1 MAVKVN
7 NIENVRKAKRWSEAD
22 DAALCIL
29 LKKKI
34 KDTGVA
40 IRESET
46 PYERA
51 KLKARRNQ
59 YKSMLIK
66 VEEGGYNGD
75 IIFSELKAAT
85 ALRGEQAAR
94 MNEYSTVAGAKK
106 YINSYTDVDFDY
118 ESAFRKKRYYGV
130 FLPIVL
136 LLLSIIYVGI
146 FIMGAFLPY
155 LPESISE
162 TAADV
167 GIPLDSLFVY
177 RIGEGT
183 LDIAI
188 TNDGK
193 WPTGT
198 FKGNAPTQGQPYE
211 DAYGNIPNTV
221 KLNGDLGMITIN
233 ISPFD
238 IVKAWFHTP
247 MLAKTRIDF
256 LEDLP
261 FFQGTT
267 YYYLCFLAG
276 SKAEALE
283 IKKDEDGNYD
293 NSVIIR
299 YLGTYGTILFL
310 IATFV
315 LGVVNIIINICR
327 LFSYTSRKIHIV
339 STICFILSA
348 LCMISPALA
357 MIEGTDIGGAL
368 SSYFMN
374 LTNSSGFTTST
385 ETTVGVGILFF
396 VPVAITLLMMILPLV
411 FRNRLKKRPTYV
423 PKGNRPRN
431 AYDDP
436 YIINEETLRNIR

>member
-7 NIENVRKAKRWSEAD
+7 NIENVRKAKRWTEAD

-40 IRESET
+40 LRESET

-59 YKSMLIK
+59 YKSMLRK

-75 IIFSELKAAT
+75 IIFSELRAAN

-106 YINSYTDVDFDY
+106 YNNAYTDVDFDY

-130 FLPIVL
+130 ALPLFL
-136 LLLSIIYVGI
+136 LLLSIIFVGI
-146 FIMGAFLPY
+146 FIMGAFLPT
-155 LPESISE
+155 SIAEEASE
-162 TAADV
+162 IGV
-167 GIPLDSLFVY
+167 PIDSLFVY
-177 RIGEGT
+177 RIGENT

-198 FKGNAPTQGQPYE
+198 FRGDAPVQGKPYE
-211 DAYGNIPNTV
+211 DAFGNIPETV

-233 ISPFD
+233 INPFD

-256 LEDLP
+256 LEDSKY
-261 FFQGTT
+261 FQGTT
-267 YYYLCFLAG
+267 YYYLCFLSG
-276 SKAEALE
+276 TKAEALE

-299 YLGTYGTILFL
+299 YIGTYGTIMFL
-310 IATFV
+310 IATFL
-315 LGVVNIIINICR
+315 LGVVNIIVNICR
-327 LFSYTSRKIHIV
+327 LFSYTSRKVHIL
-339 STICFILSA
+339 STVCFVLSA
-348 LCMISPALA
+348 LCLISPALA
-357 MIEGTDIGGAL
+357 MIEGTDIMGAFK
-368 SSYFMN
+368 SYFMS
-374 LTNSSGFTTST
+374 LTNYDGFIANAD
-385 ETTVGVGILFF
+385 TTVGVGILFF
-396 VPVAITLLMMILPLV
+396 VPIAISLLMMILPII

-423 PKGNRPRN
+423 PKGNKPRN

-436 YIINEETLRNIR
+436 YIITEETLRNIR